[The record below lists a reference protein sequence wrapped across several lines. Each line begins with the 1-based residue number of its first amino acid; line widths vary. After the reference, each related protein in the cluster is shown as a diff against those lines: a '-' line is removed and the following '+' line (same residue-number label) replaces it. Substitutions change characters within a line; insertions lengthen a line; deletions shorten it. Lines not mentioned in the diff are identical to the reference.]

1 MIAKLLILS
10 AGGALGAVFR
20 YTLGGAVHKVTG
32 PHFPYGTLFVNVL
45 GCLLIGFLGV
55 FHQEKLFLGPHMK
68 LFLMV
73 GVLGAFT
80 TFSAFGFETWEL
92 ANTDQWIKAGL
103 NIFLN
108 FSLSMTGLWLG
119 VMLGRLF

>member
-1 MIAKLLILS
+1 M
-10 AGGALGAVFR
+10 
-20 YTLGGAVHKVTG
+20 
-32 PHFPYGTLFVNVL
+32 NVL

-55 FHQEKLFLGPHMK
+55 FHQEKLFLGPHLK

-80 TFSAFGFETWEL
+80 TFSAFGFETFQL
-92 ANTDQWIKAGL
+92 AETDQWMKAGL

-108 FSLSMTGLWLG
+108 ITFSLIG
-119 VMLGRLF
+119 VAAT